1 MKQIFGMSSTGN
13 LSEAVRGIVNPK
25 GLIMFSSEKNFE
37 RHVQELAQM
46 FPGVPSI
53 GCIAMSYSTSV
64 CEEGVSVT
72 AFTEGVEIAANVLPN
87 VSVKPAEHIKNL
99 ADDISK
105 IRPGRD
111 NTVLIDLCS
120 GNDAVALTSMNSLLK
135 KNSISLMG
143 GTGAPGKLSA
153 NGICYEDAL
162 VYMIIKNLGGKVK
175 VYKENIYKP
184 MDQYRFVASKTDRSK
199 YYMGELD
206 GKPAKNV
213 YINTLGIKESD
224 IQTQT
229 FKNPFGKIVG
239 DDIRIISIKEVSGNG
254 LCCFRQVNDS
264 DVLTLLELKDYRQ
277 VAQETVDSIK
287 ADFPSVSAMFS
298 VNCLFR
304 YILFNDN
311 GIWDDYHRSL
321 SQLSSSYCGFVGY
334 GEHYNNQF
342 VNQTMTCVVFE

>member
-143 GTGAPGKLSA
+143 GT
-153 NGICYEDAL
+153 
-162 VYMIIKNLGGKVK
+162 
-175 VYKENIYKP
+175 
-184 MDQYRFVASKTDRSK
+184 
-199 YYMGELD
+199 
-206 GKPAKNV
+206 
-213 YINTLGIKESD
+213 
-224 IQTQT
+224 
-229 FKNPFGKIVG
+229 
-239 DDIRIISIKEVSGNG
+239 
-254 LCCFRQVNDS
+254 
-264 DVLTLLELKDYRQ
+264 
-277 VAQETVDSIK
+277 
-287 ADFPSVSAMFS
+287 
-298 VNCLFR
+298 
-304 YILFNDN
+304 
-311 GIWDDYHRSL
+311 
-321 SQLSSSYCGFVGY
+321 
-334 GEHYNNQF
+334 
-342 VNQTMTCVVFE
+342 